1 MIERRQCPVCGG
13 EIVFSLITPERN
25 FYINDNGHF
34 DEDDNNLYM
43 FYNGTYK
50 PFLEFYCMND
60 REHNLD
66 SDKGFEKWSNEVS
79 KIFFK
84 GTF

>member
-25 FYINDNGHF
+25 FYINNSGHF
-34 DEDDNNLYM
+34 EEDDNNLYM
-43 FYNGTYK
+43 IYNGTYK
-50 PFLEFYCMND
+50 SFLEFYCTND

-66 SDKGFEKWSNEVS
+66 LDKGFEKWNEGIS
-79 KIFFK
+79 EIFFK